1 MVPGFYSKKN
11 SSAKTAPS
19 TLSRKPPIVV
29 VHKEGPSL
37 EILRTE
43 KETEVQLKSADTT
56 PDFQGIELLLSKI
69 IPTGQSSLSNPLGPI
84 PNCGK
89 EI

>member
-1 MVPGFYSKKN
+1 MPGFYSKKN

-19 TLSRKPPIVV
+19 TSSRKPPIVV
-29 VHKEGPSL
+29 VRKEGSSP

-43 KETEVQLKSADTT
+43 KETEVHLKLADTT
-56 PDFQGIELLLSKI
+56 PDFQGTEPFLSKI
-69 IPTGQSSLSNPLGPI
+69 IPTDQSCLSNPLGPI